1 MWEYPGAVVHAK
13 LVVSDDTVQFGT
25 LNFDAWALYRD
36 FELSMMVES
45 AELAELMDE
54 RVFGPDI
61 AISSPG
67 EPPSGIGD
75 KIASF
80 VADKLAYFF

>member
-1 MWEYPGAVVHAK
+1 MKRKVDYTW
-13 LVVSDDTVQFGT
+13 
-25 LNFDAWALYRD
+25 R
-36 FELSMMVES
+36 
-45 AELAELMDE
+45 LAELMDE